1 MLIGAALG
9 ANGVKGMRK
18 LTQRSLALLTLLGLL
33 LGARAEAL
41 TAYEYQALRS
51 TWRLGYVV
59 GIAHGRKLYRDGGT
73 DSREA
78 KLDACIPR
86 LSDIEIVD
94 FVDAFL
100 ATNPADGERPAAEVV
115 IEALRRHCMK

>member
-1 MLIGAALG
+1 
-9 ANGVKGMRK
+9 MRK
-18 LTQRSLALLTLLGLL
+18 LTQSSLALLTLLGLL
-33 LGARAEAL
+33 LGSHAEAL
-41 TAYEYQALRS
+41 TAHEYQALRS

-59 GIAHGRKLYRDGGT
+59 GIAHGRKLYRDGGI

-78 KLDACIPR
+78 ELDACMPR

-100 ATNPADGERPAAEVV
+100 TTNPAAGERPAAEVV
-115 IEALRRHCMK
+115 IEALMHHCLR